1 MQFLGS
7 IATAFGLGFIY
18 FISAIPVTAAI
29 GLPVWIAAIAAWLGY
44 SAGGVVV
51 AYAGAPLRAWLMR
64 KLKIRPPE
72 AQERPSLIVRAWR
85 RYGLVA
91 LGFLAPVTVGP
102 QAGAL
107 LGLALGA
114 ARSRLVLAISLGALP
129 WAVTFAVL
137 TAFGVK
143 LVK

>member
-7 IATAFGLGFIY
+7 LATAFGLGFVY
-18 FISAIPVTAAI
+18 FVSAIPVTTAI
-29 GLPVWIAAIAAWLGY
+29 GLPVWLAAVAAWLGY

-51 AYAGAPLRAWLMR
+51 AYAGAPLRAWLTR
-64 KLKIRPPE
+64 KLKIQPPGAGE
-72 AQERPSLIVRAWR
+72 NPSLIVRAWR
-85 RYGLVA
+85 RYGLA
-91 LGFLAPVTVGP
+91 AMGFLAPVTVGP

-114 ARSRLVLAISLGALP
+114 ERGRLVLALSLGAIP
-129 WAVTFAVL
+129 WAAAFAVL

>member
-7 IATAFGLGFIY
+7 IATAFGLGFVY

-51 AYAGAPLRAWLMR
+51 AYAGAPLRAWLMQ

-72 AQERPSLIVRAWR
+72 ALERPSLIVRAWR

-114 ARSRLVLAISLGALP
+114 ARGRLVLAISLGALP
-129 WAVTFAVL
+129 WAAAFAVL

>member
-7 IATAFGLGFIY
+7 IATAFGLGFVY

-44 SAGGVVV
+44 STGGVVV

-64 KLKIRPPE
+64 KLKIRPPGE
-72 AQERPSLIVRAWR
+72 QEPTSLIVRAWR

-114 ARSRLVLAISLGALP
+114 ARGRLVLAISLGALP
-129 WAVTFAVL
+129 WAAAFAVL